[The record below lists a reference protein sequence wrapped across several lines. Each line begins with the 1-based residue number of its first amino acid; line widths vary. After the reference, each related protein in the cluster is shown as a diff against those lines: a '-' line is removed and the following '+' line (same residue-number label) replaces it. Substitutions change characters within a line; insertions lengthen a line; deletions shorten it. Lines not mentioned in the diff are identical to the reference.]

1 MKVSNAPLTA
11 EGPLQ
16 RRPLSIPG
24 FGPRRIATMTELS
37 RRSRFV
43 YGVSG
48 VVLVLGFWELAAR
61 LHWVKDYEASSPS
74 GIVRAGFHLAE
85 SGLLWPAIVSTAKVF
100 GIGFG
105 ISLLTGLTIGI
116 VLGWYKRVEAV
127 FDPWVSILYS
137 TPRFALLPLIVV
149 WAGVGLQAQVV
160 VVWLISV
167 FPIIINTQAG
177 VGSIDRAHLRVAR
190 SFLATNRD
198 VLIAVALPGAVP
210 AIVAGI
216 RQGLIQGLTGV
227 VVAEYF
233 FGNTG
238 VGGLIFTSGLQLN
251 TGAALCGAAIFAL
264 AALTLVAALRAL
276 ERRLDRW
283 RG

>member
-1 MKVSNAPLTA
+1 MKVSDAPLTVERAA
-11 EGPLQ
+11 EPRQLHV
-16 RRPLSIPG
+16 PG
-24 FGPRRIATMTELS
+24 LGPRRVASITELS
-37 RRSRFV
+37 RTARFV
-43 YGVSG
+43 YGLCGIVF
-48 VVLVLGFWELAAR
+48 VLGFWELAAR
-61 LHWVKDYEASSPS
+61 LDWVKAYEASSPS
-74 GIVRAGFHLAE
+74 GIVRAGYHLAQ
-85 SGLLWPAIVSTAKVF
+85 SGVLWPAFVSTAKVF
-100 GIGFG
+100 GIGFA
-105 ISLLTGLTIGI
+105 ISLGSGLIIGVI
-116 VLGWYKRVEAV
+116 LGWYKRVEAIL
-127 FDPWVSILYS
+127 DPWISILYA

-149 WAGVGLQAQVV
+149 WAGVGLRAQIV

-177 VGSIDRAHLRVAR
+177 VGSIDRAHFRVAR

-198 VLIAVALPGAVP
+198 VLMSVALPGAVP

-251 TGAALCGAAIFAL
+251 TGAAFCGAAIFAI
-264 AALTLVAALRAL
+264 AALVLVAALRAL